1 MNNILKIQKSLKFVI
16 DLKFAI
22 VILAI
27 IAIASSL
34 GTYIEQDETPIFYEQ
49 NYPLSK
55 PIYGIVTWKFIL
67 NFGFDHVYTTW
78 WFLLLLIIL

>member
-34 GTYIEQDETPIFYEQ
+34 GTYIEQDETLIRIIMGIIIIIFISFFTKFHISLQSKSYE
-49 NYPLSK
+49 
-55 PIYGIVTWKFIL
+55 
-67 NFGFDHVYTTW
+67 
-78 WFLLLLIIL
+78 